1 MNKSSII
8 NSILFKFV
16 LTFYQNVFIMKPT
29 DMAKSFSN
37 FMEEGTTPKGIKVQA
52 FFGHLTDSEKRLV
65 ANNVSKAYASFLHD
79 EKAKAEQRKKQKK
92 EISSLRKKAKELGL
106 RLVE

>member
-1 MNKSSII
+1 
-8 NSILFKFV
+8 
-16 LTFYQNVFIMKPT
+16 
-29 DMAKSFSN
+29 MANAFSD

-65 ANNVSKAYASFLHD
+65 ANNISKAYANFLHE
-79 EKAKAEQRKKQKK
+79 EKAKAEQRKKKKK
-92 EISSLRKKAKELGL
+92 EISALKKKAKELGL